1 MVAIVSGNNLG
12 LNLGSLA
19 LLGQQG
25 AQGAAAHGSSGERVY
40 VNAAGGNLVLQTE
53 DERLAGRGPDAV
65 ALRTY
70 NSQGLLNDDNGDG
83 WTSGT
88 HLQPL
93 ALSGT
98 LNAVGSTLLRTD
110 RDGAASLYSY
120 DTARGLYR
128 STDGEGAHDSIAF
141 IAADNQLE
149 WRDGDTGLVQRYE
162 AAGAFRLL
170 ATRDA
175 AGQTLTYAYNAAGR
189 LASVLS
195 ASGETTFYDYAGNN
209 LTQLRT
215 VSSSGAT
222 ATRVRYGYDAS
233 NRLATVTVDLSPADN
248 AVADGL
254 VLKTT
259 YSYDG
264 SSRRVSRIVQSD
276 GSSLTLAYTLHAASG
291 SYRVESITN
300 ALNQKL
306 TFAYSATAAGV
317 AGSTTV
323 TDPLGAV
330 TTLEYDAAG
339 RLTRLAAPAVNG
351 AVAERRFGYNSA
363 GDVLSV
369 TDGLGRVTSYEYD
382 ANGNQTLQ
390 RDAAGNTIGRT
401 FDARNQLLTE
411 TVYAVADA
419 DGAGT
424 ASQPAVPLTTRHVY
438 DAGGRNLLRFV
449 LSAEGRVTEHRYN
462 GLGERTATLVYGG
475 ATYGVG
481 ALALTAVPT
490 EADMA
495 TWAGGQSA
503 GPIQRQDLVYDARG
517 ELQSRTR
524 YARTDAQGVGVSD
537 GSQARESYVYD
548 SAGRLLQVVSPTG
561 GSGLF
566 TYDGLGR
573 VLSSSN
579 ALGQV
584 TSYQYGNESPTA
596 VTLLPNGLV
605 RTAWRDANGRLTAL
619 EEGPSAGA
627 ATLVRTRY
635 FYDGADRL
643 RMTEDPTGVRSWVLY
658 DESGRKAGEI
668 DGNGSLTEYGYDR
681 NDLLV
686 TTTRYATAVNLALLV
701 DAAGQPLLATTLAT
715 LRPAATTGDVREWRA
730 YDSARRLVKVAR
742 TVGTGTGVAVTET
755 RYDAAS
761 RITGTIAYANLVD
774 ASAVQP
780 GAIPTPAAS
789 ASQDRVT
796 RRFHDPDGLL
806 KGSLAAEGFLVV
818 FNHDAAGRQVE
829 RIAYASATDPA
840 RRASGT
846 LAELVPAASAADIR
860 SVTLYDGQGRVVGEV
875 DGENYL
881 TETLYDASGNVT
893 RTVRYATRL
902 ATGVA
907 AGSSLGAIRP
917 AATAADRATTR
928 SYDALNRVTQEANP
942 EGTVTQ
948 FSYDTAGKLVS
959 TVRAAGTAEART
971 QLARYDLQG
980 RLTGELSAEGAARL
994 TGGQT
999 PAEVDA
1005 VWRQYGSFHA
1015 YDAAGRRIST
1025 TAPGGAR
1032 TLFFYDADG
1041 QRTHT
1046 INVLGEV
1053 RESRYD
1059 VLGRMVEEVTYT
1071 LPVLTKRSGAD
1082 FSGDGTAD
1090 IAWRHAGS
1098 GADYLWRSADAA
1110 QGQALTSVADLNW
1123 QIAGIGDFNGDL
1135 VSDLLWRNA
1144 ATGENVIWRSGN
1156 SATSQPVSAVADTAW
1171 KVAGVGD
1178 FNNDGVSDILWR
1190 HAGTGANAIWRSAD
1204 ATQARQLTAQADLN
1218 WKVAG
1223 TGDFNGDGV
1232 TDVLWNNE
1240 ATGGSVVWRGG
1251 DSTRAQAVAAVSA
1264 DWKVAGTG
1272 DFNNDGNDDIL
1283 WRHAVSGANAIW
1295 NAADLNQPLAVAPV
1309 SDLNWSVAAVGD
1321 FNRDGSSDL
1330 LWRHGGSR
1338 AQVIW
1343 RSARL
1348 ETTQPVTAIAEDS
1361 WKQPAQLSAPAW
1373 GLRGGLVNASLTTA
1387 LAAAARSTDVRLR
1400 YAYTRDDQLR
1410 TAWDPLGN
1418 ATTRT
1423 YNAFGEEIQRDEAV
1437 TGGTLSFTHSV
1448 DRRGLRLATVT
1459 DASNTFGVNNVVAT
1473 AYDAFGRVIRTVD
1486 ANGNTREQSFDR
1498 LGRIVTSKNPL
1509 GSQRSGSYDAF
1520 DRVLTQTDGLGSVTR
1535 YAYDAAA
1542 RTISVTTPEGI
1553 RTTTAYTRH
1562 GQVLSVTDGRNFVT
1576 TSSYDRDGRLLAT
1589 QLPSGAS
1596 VSNSYD
1602 VAGRLVQTVDAAGGK
1617 VAYVY
1622 DAADRVLT
1630 RTLDPDGLKL
1640 VTSYQYDTRG
1650 LQVAVTDPAGT
1661 VTKIEYDARGQVL
1674 KQTVDPAGL
1683 NLQTTYSYD
1692 PGGRVLSVTS
1702 PGGTVTQYGYDA
1714 LGRRRSELVDPA
1726 GLKLQRNWSYDKAG
1740 NLVGS
1745 TDATGNLT
1753 RYAYDA
1759 GGRLV
1764 YTVDALGNVR
1774 QDSYDAEG
1782 RVTRTVNY
1790 ATTIATAGLSAA
1802 PTVASIQALVVAS
1815 TGRDAVEHRVYDRDG
1830 RLAATVDGTGAVQR
1844 HVYDANGNVIW
1855 RAAYANR
1862 INLASWVVGT
1872 VPAVVADDARDQ
1884 RSMTVYDSL
1893 NRAAY
1898 TMDCQGAVVATSYD
1912 GNGRVLKRTAYAAW
1926 VATSTPLTESAMA
1939 AAVAAVAN
1947 PARDAV
1953 LRNTYDAA
1961 GRLIWSVDGTGA
1973 VTQRVYDRNGNVVK
1987 QVAYA
1992 NAISATANPAT
2003 VSASGNDRAA
2013 SMAYDGANRL
2023 VLQVDALNAVTE
2035 SVYDGN
2041 GNLMRQV
2048 AYANPIASVPALGTV
2063 SSAGAIRSLLVTHA
2077 DDRVTRHGYDAAGRR
2092 VLAIDALGAATET
2105 SYDGAGRATS
2115 VTAYANPIN
2124 TASLS
2129 SSATLSAMK
2138 ALISSNPAQDRVTR
2152 SVYDA
2157 AGRLAYALDAL
2168 WAVEARQYDG
2178 VGRLTRTTRYAA
2190 TFENTTLTLAGM
2202 NSAAAAKAA
2211 AATDQVELF
2220 EYNAAGQL
2228 VKTTD
2233 ALGYTES
2240 FTFDAIGRKLGF
2252 TDKRGAIWSYGYDAS
2267 GRLVS
2272 ETAPKVAVTRMDV
2285 DNGVL
2290 KPIVESVSGVAAVTS
2305 FRYDALGNLIERREA
2320 AGRPEE
2326 RVTGYEYDA
2335 AGRQVVVKHPAANVY
2350 NPLAD
2355 AVTVNGASSLASRTE
2370 LLNVPNA
2377 TRTWYDAL
2385 GNAVANLDAGGA
2397 LSQKAYD
2404 RMGRQ
2409 AHDVD
2414 ALGYVTG
2421 YGRNAFGEITSLDRY
2436 AKASGLASRTV
2447 TQWSHAATKAQV
2459 EAALNAAGF
2468 KTAQDR
2474 TLRTRYDRAGRV
2486 TEVLEPVVWVVDF
2499 DEAGNRRAGDVGK
2512 TTLKVY
2518 DAFDQVVQEKSLRNA
2533 GVWSV
2538 TTRVYDKAGRELET
2552 RDALNYLTRRSYDS
2566 FGNLAEL
2573 TEFAQAGGWVNG
2585 SFVAPAASTDDRKT
2599 AYAFNRRNQTIS
2611 ETRKNVEVRAGDSG
2625 ASTTRAELTTRYT
2638 YDAAGNQTSVTDPKG
2653 GVTYTYRDALGR
2665 IQAVAAPARTV
2676 DIMDGNQAS
2685 RVPLTVYQRDIHGN
2699 AVVTRESW
2707 NGAASASAA
2716 ESTPGDPNGLDRTS
2730 MALFDRQ
2737 GRVIQSTDA
2746 AGASVFQSYDV
2757 RGNLAKKWQGVT
2769 IEGGTRTWFELN
2781 THDALGRLT
2790 ETFLPRSTSV
2800 YQGDGVIATVAQSQA
2815 GLDRT
2820 TYTYNAFGELTNRDL
2835 NGTPHEY
2842 FAYDNAGRLWRT
2854 NSGDGVARIQLYDA
2868 QGHVTSE
2875 LRSAGS
2881 GGAEID
2887 LTQLDAKS
2895 ADLNPN
2901 ARRVDTRYD
2910 ALGRVIA
2917 RVEAAREEVQGGV
2930 EVQRQFITATVDQSA
2945 SAVRDEGGG
2954 VVAVDGT
2961 NVVRLSW
2968 NSLASLGSG
2977 DMKVAICYTTPNDTN
2992 GYFCSKVLTSDA
3004 AAAGTP
3010 LEWTDS
3016 TSGAIGIQQVTRVI
3030 VYKKMVDGSWEAVID
3045 QGTGVGA
3052 NTMQV
3057 AAPRDPNAAMLLEL
3071 RTAGTTGDGGWW
3083 AVPLHRFGD
3092 ANWWDARDLAVGD
3105 YEYRVRVANPGE
3117 NYRITATGTAYIRP
3131 APLNTITAPI
3141 QDDLESG
3148 LICWAH
3154 QDSSLTQEFHY
3165 RLQGSGGSWSA
3176 LSVQNFDSI
3185 HDGVDLRALG
3195 AGTYEFE
3202 LLWRGASAP
3211 VATDHAT
3218 GTFTVTAARP
3228 PVWVPPVN
3236 VPNIT
3241 GVTGAVQWD
3250 GTYAGEAEDGGG
3262 PMYIG
3267 GTGPWPAVQW
3277 DAVNANGFRYRLPG
3291 AQGWNEIAID
3301 NQAQSYDQEN
3311 GRYVGHQRALLKN
3324 VPPGQYELW
3333 IHLYSPPVVQATG
3346 FLEVRGQYEQP
3357 LITLTTPPYTPGYW
3371 TEPVP
3376 AQYDASVTTAVGSG
3390 AISTTAGTTLAKNTG
3405 LNGDTRQLRP
3415 TVLQKNDRWGNVIER
3430 TDPRVAAW
3438 KTTYRYDAN
3447 NRMVQQTLPDT
3458 NGAISSAS
3466 PVTQIIHDALGRQV
3480 AVKDANGYVTEQV
3493 YDAAGQ
3499 LVEERHP
3506 DTGVLRYRYTIF
3518 GDRTYAT
3525 DAEGNTV
3532 NYAYDQLGRML
3543 VMAKGVAPVHAPND
3557 GWARVVDTR
3566 NILESW
3572 KYDQLGRRTSHKNGN
3587 GEEEKFTY
3595 DLRGNVVATT
3605 QPLGQVT
3612 RAAFDAQGRKVAQ
3625 VDAAGNPMLWT
3636 YDSFGRLRDHIDLG
3650 GNNYDYSYDSAG
3662 QLVAQ
3667 NHNRGQAIAYTY
3679 DAAGQVVRINDWAT
3693 RKVTSYTYDLGGRR
3707 IGERVTQD
3715 GATYQDNH
3723 LSYDARG
3730 KLRDVADARVHVQM
3744 DYDKVGNR
3752 TRIETSVDYQ
3762 GVSSEVAS
3770 HRIRYFQYDA
3780 MNRQVVVD
3788 AVDATMN
3795 ISKGQGHRLTYDRNG
3810 NRSSDTYIGN
3820 SVRTSGG
3827 EAVIAY
3833 YQEDT
3838 DIAVYRTTPV
3848 TFTKVPD
3855 SVVVETYLY
3864 DKLNRLTSVVR
3875 DGVQLDVR
3883 LYDGA
3888 DRVIQSGPVTSLPSD
3903 YTRIINEDRSFTD
3916 ALGLERRL
3924 SRYDANGRIQRQQVY
3939 RTDTGASK
3947 SDVIWNP
3954 SETVT
3959 VNGTTYA
3966 PEGYDAA
3973 GNVLGYVVQNVE
3985 GAYVNEYRNGF
3996 KRFEGYMTEETAGT
4010 SSKFAAGLTKQRYDS
4025 NGFLIAIADS
4035 AQPLN
4040 DRIFVNDAEGRALF
4054 VNQGGNV
4061 QRQLIVNGEVL
4072 GIYGAGPSATSS
4084 SANPSFDNLVDF
4096 DFGYSR
4102 ISASYPN
4109 PAPGVYTTRAGDT
4122 LQSIAYGAY
4131 GDSALW
4137 YRIAEAN
4144 GLASNS
4150 DLRAG
4155 QTLTVPNRVSSIHNN
4170 NATFKP
4176 YDPSRIEGDKTP
4188 HLPMPANDK
4197 GCGGVGQVLMVVVAI
4212 IVTIYTAGAA
4222 ASSFGA
4228 IAASTAEAAAAIGT
4242 VAGNLSAGLA
4252 VISGSTVGGMSVVA
4266 GATAAAVAGAAV
4278 GGAVGSLASQLVG
4291 MATGVQERFGWKQVG
4306 LSAVGAGVSAG
4317 MGGWA
4322 PLGGEGPG
4330 LGNMVGNAMVRSA
4343 VGNMASQGIGLA
4355 TGLQKKFDWRGVAA
4369 SAVGAGVGAA
4379 VGDALGMNT
4388 DLFRSATFGEQFGK
4402 RLVTGLIAG
4411 TVAAGMRGS
4420 RVASRQ
4426 VAVDAFGNALGQGLA
4441 ESANGAGAAP
4451 RAPQAG
4457 SDDPLDDFIAKN
4469 NSWEHVDVGPA
4480 PVLVN
4485 GLTFSE
4491 DAAMRRW
4498 TRDPYGLREA
4508 ADIAPQMSG
4517 PAALD
4522 LGQAHDQWSATGR
4535 KPIYDFG
4542 DPFQVDGDG
4551 PLAQNLVRVV
4561 RGTGVRPATINGL
4574 SVNSRVEA
4582 LLNAAAEGD
4591 VTGMGNLY
4599 RDYKLLGALMNEGM
4613 QDNTLKDLKKQLQER
4628 LGMMRSLPSE
4638 EALGAR
4644 SGIGANGVLRYD
4656 KADLID
4662 RYSDALRKLG
4672 LARQGVIELDYKN
4685 FEIRTIGNTKLTP
4698 AQYLAEVEMRYQR
4711 AFARGVG
4718 LGEQG
4723 YARGELRY
4731 PTDMPRQLQVGLFS
4745 DNIGREA
4752 LVRYNQAL
4760 GVPEGPGQ
4768 ILSLNRWAYDPQG
4781 TGLFVRHD
4789 VLIDFGPNQRY
4800 WIDGKTSLMESQSS
4814 AKQFETFYRYTNA
4827 VGGKVAT
4834 PQGLFNILPNGKVRR

>member
-40 VNAAGGNLVLQTE
+40 VNAASGNLVLQTE

-98 LNAVGSTLLRTD
+98 LNAAGSTLRRTD
-110 RDGAASLYSY
+110 RDGATSLYSY

-128 STDGEGAHDSIAF
+128 STDGDGAHDSIAF

-149 WRDGDTGLVQRYE
+149 WRDGSTGLVQRYE

-170 ATRDA
+170 ATRDP
-175 AGQTLTYAYNAAGR
+175 AGQALTYAYNAAGR

-222 ATRVRYGYDAS
+222 ATRVRYSYDAS

-254 VLKTT
+254 LLKTT

-264 SSRRVSRIVQSD
+264 SSRRVSKIVQSD

-339 RLTRLAAPAVNG
+339 RLTRLAGPAVNG

-390 RDAAGNTIGRT
+390 RDAAGNTVSRS

-424 ASQPAVPLTTRHVY
+424 ASQPSAPLTTRYVY

-495 TWAGGQSA
+495 TWAATQSA
-503 GPIQRQDLVYDARG
+503 GPIQRQDLAYDARG

-524 YARTDAQGVGVSD
+524 YARTDAQGAGVSD

-561 GSGLF
+561 GSSLF

-573 VLSSSN
+573 VLTSSN

-584 TSYQYGNESPTA
+584 TSYQYGNESPTS

-627 ATLVRTRY
+627 ATLGRTRY

-658 DESGRKAGEI
+658 NESGRKAAEV

-686 TTTRYATAVNLALLV
+686 ATTRYATAVNLALLA
-701 DAAGQPLLATTLAT
+701 DAAGQPILATTLAT

-742 TVGTGTGVAVTET
+742 TVGTGTGVAVTEM

-761 RITGTIAYANLVD
+761 RLTGTIAYANLVD

-789 ASQDRVT
+789 ASHDRVT
-796 RRFHDPDGLL
+796 RRFHDADGLL
-806 KGSLAAEGFLVV
+806 KGSLAAEGFLVA

-840 RRASGT
+840 KRASGT

-860 SVTLYDGQGRVVGEV
+860 AVTLYDGQGRVVGEV
-875 DGENYL
+875 DGENDL

-902 ATGVA
+902 ANGVA

-917 AATAADRATTR
+917 AATAADRATNR
-928 SYDALNRVTQEANP
+928 SYDALNRVKQETNP

-948 FSYDTAGKLVS
+948 FSYDSAGNLVS

-971 QLARYDLQG
+971 QPARYDLQG

-994 TGGQT
+994 TAGQT

-1046 INVLGEV
+1046 INALGEV
-1053 RESRYD
+1053 RESKYD
-1059 VLGRMVEEVTYT
+1059 VLGRRVEELTYT

-1090 IAWRHAGS
+1090 IAWRHAGT
-1098 GADYLWRSADAA
+1098 GADSLWRSADAA
-1110 QGQALTSVADLNW
+1110 QGQTLASVADLNG

-1144 ATGENVIWRSGN
+1144 ATGDNVIWRAGN
-1156 SATSQPVSAVADTAW
+1156 SATTQPVATLADTAW

-1178 FNNDGVSDILWR
+1178 FNNDGVSDMLWR
-1190 HAGTGANAIWRSAD
+1190 HAGTGANVLWRSAD
-1204 ATQARQLTAQADLN
+1204 AAQARQLTAQADPN

-1232 TDVLWNNE
+1232 TDILWNNE
-1240 ATGGSVVWRGG
+1240 GTGSSVIWRGG

-1264 DWKVAGTG
+1264 GWKVAGTG

-1283 WRHAVSGANAIW
+1283 WRHAVSGDNAIW
-1295 NAADLNQPLAVAPV
+1295 NAADLNQPLVVAPV
-1309 SDLNWSVAAVGD
+1309 SDLNWSVVAVGD
-1321 FNRDGSSDL
+1321 FNRDGSADL
-1330 LWRHGGSR
+1330 LWRHAGSG

-1348 ETTQPVTAIAEDS
+1348 ETTQSVAAIADAS
-1361 WKQPAQLSAPAW
+1361 WKQPAQVSAPTW
-1373 GLRGGLVNASLTTA
+1373 GLRGGLVNGALTAA
-1387 LAAAARSTDVRLR
+1387 LAAAARSTDMRLR

-1410 TAWDPLGN
+1410 TAWDALGN

-1437 TGGTLSFTHSV
+1437 TGGTLSVTHSV

-1498 LGRIVTSKNPL
+1498 LGRVVTSKDPL
-1509 GSQRSGSYDAF
+1509 GSQRSSSYDAF
-1520 DRVLTQTDGLGSVTR
+1520 DRVLTQTDALGSVTR

-1542 RTISVTTPEGI
+1542 RTMSVTTPEGI
-1553 RTTTAYTRH
+1553 RTTTAFTRH

-1589 QLPSGAS
+1589 QLPSGAR

-1602 VAGRLVQTVDAAGGK
+1602 AAGRLVQTVDAAGGK

-1640 VTSYQYDTRG
+1640 VTSYQYDTSG
-1650 LQVAVTDPAGT
+1650 LQVTVTDPAGT
-1661 VTKIEYDARGQVL
+1661 VTKTEYDARGQVL
-1674 KQTVDPAGL
+1674 KQTDDPAGL

-1692 PGGRVLSVTS
+1692 PGGRVLSVAS

-1714 LGRRRSELVDPA
+1714 LGRRRSELVDPG
-1726 GLKLQRNWSYDKAG
+1726 GLKLQRSWSYDKAG

-1753 RYAYDA
+1753 RHAYDA
-1759 GGRLV
+1759 GGRLA
-1764 YTVDALGNVR
+1764 YTVDALGNVC

-1782 RVTRTVNY
+1782 RVTRTVRY
-1790 ATTIATAGLSAA
+1790 ATPIATASLSAA
-1802 PTVASIQALVVAS
+1802 PTVASIQLLVVAS

-1830 RLAATVDGTGAVQR
+1830 RLAATVDGSGAVQR
-1844 HVYDANGNVIW
+1844 FVYDANGNVTW
-1855 RAAYANR
+1855 RAAYATR
-1862 INLASWVVGT
+1862 INLASWVAGT
-1872 VPAVVADDARDQ
+1872 LPTVVANDARDQ

-1961 GRLIWSVDGTGA
+1961 GRLAWSVDGTGA
-1973 VTQRVYDRNGNVVK
+1973 VTQRVYDRNGNLVK
-1987 QVAYA
+1987 QVAHA

-2003 VSASGNDRAA
+2003 VSASGNDRVA
-2013 SMAYDGANRL
+2013 SMAYDTANRL

-2041 GNLMRQV
+2041 GNLVRQV
-2048 AYANPIASVPALGTV
+2048 AYANPIASVPALGTA
-2063 SSAGAIRSLLVTHA
+2063 SSADDIRKLLLVHA
-2077 DDRVTRHGYDAAGRR
+2077 DNRVTRHGYDAAGRR
-2092 VLAIDALGAATET
+2092 ELSIDALGAATQT
-2105 SYDGAGRATS
+2105 SYDGAGRAVS
-2115 VTAYANPIN
+2115 VTAYAKPVVTSN
-2124 TASLS
+2124 LS
-2129 SSATLSAMK
+2129 SSATLQDMK
-2138 ALISSNPAQDRVTR
+2138 PLVSSKPGEDRVTR

-2157 AGRLAYALDAL
+2157 AGRLAYAVDAL

-2202 NSAAAAKAA
+2202 TTAAAAKAT

-2240 FTFDAIGRKLGF
+2240 FSFDAIGRKLGF
-2252 TDKRGAIWSYGYDAS
+2252 TDKRGATWSYGYDAS

-2272 ETAPKVAVTRMDV
+2272 EVAPKIDVTRMDV

-2290 KPIVESVSGVAAVTS
+2290 KPIVEEDVAAVTS

-2320 AGRPEE
+2320 AGRQEE

-2350 NPLAD
+2350 NPSAD

-2370 LLNVPNA
+2370 LLNVPNV

-2385 GNAVANLDAGGA
+2385 GNAVANVDAAGA

-2404 RMGRQ
+2404 RMGRL
-2409 AHDVD
+2409 AYDVD

-2421 YGRNAFGEITSLDRY
+2421 YGRNAFGEVTSLDRY

-2468 KTAQDR
+2468 KTSQDR
-2474 TLRTRYDRAGRV
+2474 TLRTRYDGVGRV

-2512 TTLKVY
+2512 TTVKVY
-2518 DAFDQVVQEKSLRNA
+2518 DAFGQVLQDKSLRNA

-2538 TTRVYDKAGRELET
+2538 TTRVYDKAGRERET
-2552 RDALNYLTRRSYDS
+2552 RDALNYLTRRTYDS
-2566 FGNLAEL
+2566 FGNLTEL
-2573 TEFAQAGGWVNG
+2573 NEFAQAGSRVNG
-2585 SFVAPAASTDDRKT
+2585 SFVAPAESADDRKT
-2599 AYAFNRRNQTIS
+2599 VYAYNRRNEQTS
-2611 ETRKNVEVRAGDSG
+2611 ETRKSVEIRDGDSG
-2625 ASTTRAELTTRYT
+2625 ASTIRRDVTTRFT
-2638 YDAAGNQTSVTDPKG
+2638 YDAAGNQVSVTDARDG
-2653 GVTYTYRDALGR
+2653 ISYTYRDALGR
-2665 IQAVAAPARTV
+2665 IEAIAAPARTV
-2676 DIMDGNQAS
+2676 DIMDGKQAL

-2699 AVVTRESW
+2699 AVVTREFW

-2716 ESTPGDPNGLDRTS
+2716 QFTPGDPNGPDRTS

-2746 AGASVFQSYDV
+2746 AGADVFQSYDV
-2757 RGNLAKKWQGVT
+2757 SGNLAKKWQGVT

-2781 THDALGRLT
+2781 TYDALGRLT

-2800 YQGDGVIATVAQSQA
+2800 YQGNGVIATVAQSQA

-2854 NSGDGVARIQLYDA
+2854 NSGDGVARVQLYDA

-2887 LTQLDAKS
+2887 LAQLDAKS
-2895 ADLNPN
+2895 ADLNLN

-2930 EVQRQFITATVDQSA
+2930 EVQRQFITATVDESA
-2945 SAVRDEGGG
+2945 SAVRDEGSVVG
-2954 VVAVDGT
+2954 VNGR

-2977 DMKVAICYTTPNDTN
+2977 DVKVTVCYSIPSDGT
-2992 GYFCSKVLTSDA
+2992 GYSTSSDA
-3004 AAAGTP
+3004 TGYYTSAVLAADVAAAGAR
-3010 LEWTDS
+3010 LEWTD
-3016 TSGAIGIQQVTRVI
+3016 TTRGPIGIQAVTRVI

-3045 QGTGVGA
+3045 QGNGVGA

-3071 RTAGTTGDGGWW
+3071 RTAGTAGDGGWW

-3117 NYRITATGTAYIRP
+3117 NYRISATGTAHIRP
-3131 APLNTITAPI
+3131 APLNTITTPI
-3141 QDDLESG
+3141 RDDLESG
-3148 LICWAH
+3148 LLCWAR
-3154 QDSSLTQEFHY
+3154 QDSSLSQELHY
-3165 RLQGSGGSWSA
+3165 RLQGSGGAWSS
-3176 LSVQNFDSI
+3176 LSVQNFDSF

-3250 GTYAGEAEDGGG
+3250 GVYAGEAEDGGG
-3262 PMYIG
+3262 PVYIG
-3267 GTGPWPAVQW
+3267 GTGAWPAVQW

-3301 NQAQSYDQEN
+3301 NQAQFYDQEN
-3311 GRYVGHQRALLKN
+3311 GRYGGHQRALLKN
-3324 VPPGQYELW
+3324 VPPGRYELW

-3346 FLEVRGQYEQP
+3346 FLEVRGRYDQP
-3357 LITLTTPPYTPGYW
+3357 LITLNTPPYTPGYW
-3371 TEPVP
+3371 TQPVP

-3415 TVLQKNDRWGNVIER
+3415 IVLQKNDRWGNVIER

-3438 KTTYRYDAN
+3438 KTSYRYDAS
-3447 NRMVQQTLPDT
+3447 NRMVQQTLPDA
-3458 NGAISSAS
+3458 NGAISSTS
-3466 PVTQIIHDALGRQV
+3466 PVTQIIHDQLGRQV
-3480 AVKDANGYVTEQV
+3480 AVKDANGFVTEQV

-3518 GDRTYAT
+3518 GDRTYAI

-3532 NYAYDQLGRML
+3532 TFAFDKLGRMEAT
-3543 VMAKGVAPVHAPND
+3543 AKGVAPVHAPND
-3557 GWARVVDTR
+3557 GKAVVVDTR
-3566 NILESW
+3566 NIMERW
-3572 KYDQLGRRTSHKNGN
+3572 EYDQLGRRTSHTNGN
-3587 GEEEKFTY
+3587 GEKETFTY

-3612 RAAFDAQGRKVAQ
+3612 RSTFAFDAQGRKVAQ
-3625 VDAAGNPMLWT
+3625 VDAIGNAMLWS

-3662 QLVAQ
+3662 QLIAQ
-3667 NHNRGQAIAYTY
+3667 NHNRGQALGYKY
-3679 DAAGQVVRINDWAT
+3679 DAAGQVVRITDWAT
-3693 RKVTSYTYDLGGRR
+3693 GKVTSYTYDLGGRR
-3707 IGERVTQD
+3707 IGERVTQG

-3730 KLRDVADARVHVQM
+3730 NLRDVADARVHVQM

-3810 NRSSDTYIGN
+3810 NRTSDTYIGN

-3827 EAVIAY
+3827 ESIIAWY
-3833 YQEDT
+3833 NEDGS
-3838 DIAVYRTTPV
+3838 AVYTTTPV

-3855 SVVVETYLY
+3855 SVVVETYRY

-3875 DGVQLDVR
+3875 DGLQLDVR

-3888 DRVIQSGPVTSLPSD
+3888 DRVIQSGPVQQLHAD

-3916 ALGLERRL
+3916 TIGQERRL
-3924 SRYDANGRIQRQQVY
+3924 NRYDVNGRILRQQVY
-3939 RTDTGASK
+3939 RTDNGASK

-3954 SETVT
+3954 PEKVT
-3959 VNGTTYA
+3959 VNGTTYT
-3966 PEGYDAA
+3966 PGGYDNA

-3996 KRFEGYMTEETAGT
+3996 KRFEGYMTEVTAGT
-4010 SSKFAAGLTKQRYDS
+4010 SSKFAPGSTTQQYDP
-4025 NGFLIAIADS
+4025 NGFLTAITDS

-4040 DRIFVNDAEGRALF
+4040 NRTFVNDAEGRALF

-4144 GLASNS
+4144 GLTSNS

-4155 QTLTVPNRVSSIHNN
+4155 QTLTIPNRVSSIHNN
-4170 NATFKP
+4170 NTTFKP

-4188 HLPMPANDK
+4188 YLPMPANDK
-4197 GCGGVGQVLMVVVAI
+4197 GCGGVGQVLMIVVAI

-4222 ASSFGA
+4222 AAAWGA
-4228 IAASTAEAAAAIGT
+4228 FSPAAAAAATASISGT
-4242 VAGNLSAGLA
+4242 FSAGLA
-4252 VISGSTVGGMSVVA
+4252 VITGTTVGGVSVAA
-4266 GATAAAVAGAAV
+4266 GGAAMAVAAAAA
-4278 GGAVGSLASQLVG
+4278 GGAVGSIASQLVG
-4291 MATGVQERFGWKQVG
+4291 MATGVQERFNWKGVA
-4306 LSAVGAGVSAG
+4306 LSALATGVSAG
-4317 MGGWA
+4317 LAGPSSPLTGGS
-4322 PLGGEGPG
+4322 
-4330 LGNMVGNAMVRSA
+4330 VGHVVARA
-4343 VGNMASQGIGLA
+4343 AIGNMATQGIGVA
-4355 TGLQKKFDWRGVAA
+4355 AGLQKRFDWKGVAA
-4369 SAVGAGVGAA
+4369 AAAGSFVGQAAGGLI
-4379 VGDALGMNT
+4379 GDAWSGPV
-4388 DLFRSATFGEQFGK
+4388 GEFGK
-4402 RLVTGLIAG
+4402 RMVSGL
-4411 TVAAGMRGS
+4411 AAGAAARLVGGN
-4420 RVASRQ
+4420 RVTMQQ
-4426 VAVDAFGNALGQGLA
+4426 VAVDAFGNALGSSLADAPSGSGTKAREDLQPGQLGSGTYPGVDDFVTPTLFGGGRPVGPVKSADDVMRLNDDTRVISDWDPEGRQGDADSARLLFDGRPLA
-4441 ESANGAGAAP
+4441 DRGLGY
-4451 RAPQAG
+4451 RAPQQPASVPGDPAAG
-4457 SDDPLDDFIAKN
+4457 QAFLDNVSEVLRETRGMGPSRASMYRDFAVSGKFGQLDRASQAVALAGMVSYADTLNQTLIA
-4469 NSWEHVDVGPA
+4469 EGVDGRTA
-4480 PVLVN
+4480 
-4485 GLTFSE
+4485 
-4491 DAAMRRW
+4491 DAAVRYATDAAKQSNAIPEQWIFGSHSRMGAAAGILMLHMPVRQQYEIPYARAAGETEATALGKSYHAQRATQRRASGDYDMVNEPFVW
-4498 TRDPYGLREA
+4498 PNGQPIMVTRRVNLNTGDPVPESGIQLARPDSVVFKREVVI
-4508 ADIAPQMSG
+4508 D
-4517 PAALD
+4517 D
-4522 LGQAHDQWSATGR
+4522 
-4535 KPIYDFG
+4535 KPIGRPLSKDQQEILRFIRAYEAQFGAPPRTIAIERYD
-4542 DPFQVDGDG
+4542 
-4551 PLAQNLVRVV
+4551 RVTMKPV
-4561 RGTGVRPATINGL
+4561 
-4574 SVNSRVEA
+4574 
-4582 LLNAAAEGD
+4582 
-4591 VTGMGNLY
+4591 VTELY
-4599 RDYKLLGALMNEGM
+4599 KPSDFP
-4613 QDNTLKDLKKQLQER
+4613 LKK
-4628 LGMMRSLPSE
+4628 
-4638 EALGAR
+4638 
-4644 SGIGANGVLRYD
+4644 
-4656 KADLID
+4656 K
-4662 RYSDALRKLG
+4662 
-4672 LARQGVIELDYKN
+4672 
-4685 FEIRTIGNTKLTP
+4685 
-4698 AQYLAEVEMRYQR
+4698 
-4711 AFARGVG
+4711 
-4718 LGEQG
+4718 
-4723 YARGELRY
+4723 
-4731 PTDMPRQLQVGLFS
+4731 
-4745 DNIGREA
+4745 
-4752 LVRYNQAL
+4752 
-4760 GVPEGPGQ
+4760 
-4768 ILSLNRWAYDPQG
+4768 
-4781 TGLFVRHD
+4781 
-4789 VLIDFGPNQRY
+4789 
-4800 WIDGKTSLMESQSS
+4800 
-4814 AKQFETFYRYTNA
+4814 
-4827 VGGKVAT
+4827 
-4834 PQGLFNILPNGKVRR
+4834 